1 MDMDRCSDYSSS
13 TIGEL
18 IGQMAIEMEK
28 KSDECQSLRV
38 ELTKKNSQLDQM
50 SRRVDAL
57 EEECRSFRRDLSCA
71 QEERTKIA
79 EILGLK
85 GTSDSDARVP
95 QGTSSAYLQVP
106 TSRSDA
112 ARPATEVDLME
123 YAKATLERMRQLN
136 RTAE

>member
-1 MDMDRCSDYSSS
+1 MDRYRDYSSS

-18 IGQMAIEMEK
+18 IGQMAVEMEK

-50 SRRVDAL
+50 SKRVDAL

-71 QEERTKIA
+71 QEERAKIA
-79 EILGLK
+79 EILGLR

-95 QGTSSAYLQVP
+95 QETSSSYVQVP
-106 TSRSDA
+106 VPHSEV
-112 ARPATEVDLME
+112 ARPAVETDLME